1 MKRNVKKILLRIASS
16 TTCLLLATAIAL
28 PQAKDVVGYAKASMT
43 VSGTLTDVTGQYSTD
58 GIRKE
63 YFNENVQKNKLSG
76 TDERWII
83 VGFEGNSVIDN
94 YYESQSSLSFSEYA
108 KSADAERTVQ
118 ALEDDHNKFLKQLNE
133 KGIDYEYKYSYS
145 TLNNGV
151 AIKVQRKDI
160 ATVSKMAGVV
170 DVEYS
175 ESYAVPKAA
184 VSNNANVY
192 TTGIYN
198 TDGIDYTGAGMKVA
212 VLDTGLDFSHPAFCV
227 MPEDESLIWH
237 EEDIQNNL
245 SKTEAYTRSANLSV
259 DQVYYNTKVPFAYDY
274 ADNDPDVYPSY
285 SDHGTHVAGIIA
297 GRDDSKFVN
306 EDKTET
312 FVGVAPEAQLIIC
325 KVFTDNLDSDM
336 LGGADTVDILAALA
350 DCATLGVDVINM
362 SLGSSCGFSTEDKE
376 VGGFIVSEVY
386 SKIEELGI
394 SLVVA
399 ASNDSSSGYGGGNG
413 TNLASNP
420 DSGTVGS
427 PGTYSA
433 SLTVASINGKE
444 ATYVVA
450 NQKSPDDEEN
460 VAFITESADANGND
474 YNFMEQLYEKTKTPK
489 DQKLTLNYVV
499 VGGVGN
505 PANYTSTVKR
515 ELAKGNTIAL
525 VKRGD
530 ITFAEKVENAMM
542 EGALACIIYNNV
554 SGTIKMSLGE
564 VEDPIPT
571 CSIGMDAG
579 KILVDGAKKGVG
591 TITFSYDYKAGP
603 FMSDFSSWGPTPD
616 LKLKPEIS
624 AHGGEIMSAV
634 PGGYDEL
641 SGTSMAAPNM
651 AGAIA
656 LLRQH
661 ISKTYGLT
669 GWELNAMVNRFAM
682 SATTMALNDEG
693 NPYSPRK
700 QGAGL
705 ASIADAINTQG
716 YISVKDENGNIS
728 NKTKI
733 ELGDDDDR
741 TGVYT
746 LNFTVNNLVSDK
758 ALVYK
763 PNVYVMTETLATDLK
778 TVAEKAYML
787 EDSVISMVADGQ
799 SVAYGDNITVPA
811 GGTLDLSVTIKLG
824 KAGRQYLEDSF
835 KNGMYIEGY
844 VRLQPVETATVEIGL
859 PYLGFYG
866 DWADA
871 PLFDYSM
878 YELAVTDADPSIEEE
893 DKPKASA
900 ASSKPLGLF
909 DDDQYIIPLGSY
921 LYTMAEDETEVY
933 PSTDKAAV
941 SMFDYEGRRTIY
953 EMYMVYAGLLRG
965 AKTLDVEIKD
975 KTTGELIYS
984 KVEKNVRKSYAAGGS
999 NIGAPI
1005 MFEINPNDWDMF
1017 NNMTYVV
1024 SMQGDLDCEG
1034 GENPENDT
1042 FTFEFTVDTESPVI
1056 REYRIRFEP
1065 YTENKEVKYRIYMDV
1080 DVYDNQ
1086 YSMTVMPC
1094 YIKEEKG
1101 ERQLTLLSEYPIPTY
1116 SQKGTEKTVS
1126 FEITD
1131 YYEQFVQTGEMYL
1144 SVEDYAMNQ
1153 TVYQVNAPASTTYPT
1168 EVSLNCDD
1176 KLTLK
1181 ETGAT
1186 EANADGTA
1194 YNVYEINLA
1203 PNEVYGVSV
1212 DSSISGEL
1220 VQSLVWR
1227 SSSENVKAE
1236 KSELFALTAGESTI
1250 DICKAYNSGEKDEEN
1265 TYIVLARILVKVE
1278 GAEKAAPLAESI
1290 GFKPV
1295 LVGTNY
1301 LVDPDKVGSAG
1312 LEFRPN
1318 KTIQFEV
1325 EADPWYVPLE
1335 LEWRSSNEAIFT
1347 VDENGL
1353 VTTKK
1358 KGTARLEVSAKGYD
1372 RLKKSVKIVVGEE
1385 FYIVSYRLYDY
1396 YGGPEVIIP
1405 DDKNIMYLDKECFQ
1419 NNTEITKV
1427 VLPTT
1432 LMEISENAFE
1442 GCTSLEEV
1450 VIPGKCTVIQNYAF
1464 KGCTSLK
1471 KITLLES
1478 EDKVNGDK
1486 STGAITVG
1494 RSTFEGCTSLTTIE
1508 NPSRLTTAYDNAFK
1522 GCTALEEID
1531 INGLRIAGKNVFEGC
1546 TNLKKVI
1553 TDADTPLGAYMF
1565 KNCTSLESFE
1575 IKAQRINDGLF
1586 SGCSALSS
1594 VTFSAET
1601 VYYMGAK
1608 AFSGTALTTVT
1619 LPKGDYQVGA
1629 NAFADCTKF
1638 EKLVI
1643 SKNANVTFGGAPFG
1657 GCTAFDTI
1665 EVEEGNTKFA
1675 VEDNVLYN
1683 ADKTVLQLVPIG
1695 LEGSVEIAD
1704 NITEIGSSVFVGT
1717 SLTTIALN
1725 NVTKI
1730 GSHAFA
1736 DSAIETLDLSNVTEI
1751 GAYAFEGSS
1760 LKTIDLTGI
1769 TEIKDGTFKDCKS
1782 LTTVT
1787 GLAKVTSIGAEAFKG
1802 CNALAGDS
1810 QRLVMTKL
1818 MSVGDHAFEG
1828 SSIRR
1833 MTAKELTSI
1842 GEYAFA
1848 ETSLTK
1854 VEFPAVE
1861 KIGAYAFYNV
1871 YNLEEASFG
1880 GVTEMGE
1887 RAFAIEL
1894 TEDEQNTSIKVGRT
1908 FTFGDGTTEIGAY
1921 AFLAGSLDE
1930 NGNISS
1936 YYPGLLRKVELPNSV
1951 KKIGDNAFMFSAGLQ
1966 AINLSGVEEIGAY
1979 AFYMTGI
1986 ESADLSSI
1994 RNIGNLAFC
2003 EAANLK
2009 NVTLGNFEWI
2019 GKLAFAQT
2027 AITTLEIPN
2036 ISDLTFD
2043 ESWFELDDGGNWVE
2057 VTGKKTARIAAGA
2070 FGGISTL
2077 KTVKV
2082 KGEGK
2087 LSVIDNVL
2095 YMDTA
2100 EGKVLLLYPSNRA
2113 GSEYTPVQGT
2123 VRIGDYAFY
2132 NTFKLEK
2139 VTIPYTVKAIGSY
2152 AFFNDLDELV
2162 DENEELVYPDVKIIN
2177 EFIFNGVE
2185 APVLEASYHEVG
2197 YSIDEG
2203 VDEDGNPTM
2212 YLTEFCGWAQGLFYT
2227 NFKGYF
2233 HDVVDPSTLKPTE
2246 ESKDFALKI
2255 SYPANGVGY
2264 NSPIWTNF
2272 FKEVEKTDYAAEY
2285 NTQKTIEAIAALP
2298 ELSVVE
2304 EALASGTADEKYA
2317 AIQAISETYV
2327 QPTRKLYN
2335 GITSVQQLALVT
2347 EYDELLA
2354 MEKAIRDAKKTIGRE
2369 AQITSFEIVQN
2380 PTKTKYV
2387 GGENFDNTGM
2397 IVKVVY
2403 DDMSEV
2409 EVTDYTVDKEVLYAP
2424 EGVNPVVDITLS
2436 YQGKTCTL
2444 SVVVEGGLKEP
2455 EVVDPITPPDSS
2467 VDGGEDQNAPGAGI
2481 IIGVICGVVVLA
2493 GAAVAVFFVLKKKKA
2508 ANVSV
2513 EEAVAEETAS
2523 ETQEDAE

>member
-1 MKRNVKKILLRIASS
+1 MKRNTRKILLRIASAL
-16 TTCLLLATAIAL
+16 TCLSLVSGAVL
-28 PQAKDVVGYAKASMT
+28 PQIKDFVGYAKATMT
-43 VSGTLTDVTGQYSTD
+43 VSGSLTDVTGEYFTD
-58 GIRKE
+58 NIRKE
-63 YFNENVQKNKLSG
+63 YFNDSVQTNTLKD

-83 VGFEGNSVIDN
+83 VGFEGKSVIDN
-94 YYESQSSLSFSEYA
+94 YNENQSTLTFSEYA
-108 KSADAERTVQ
+108 NSADAEKT
-118 ALEDDHNKFLKQLNE
+118 ANELEKEHRKFLKKLSAN
-133 KGIDYEYKYSYS
+133 GINYEYKYSYT

-160 ATVSKMAGVV
+160 STISKMAGVI

-175 ESYAVPKAA
+175 ESYAFPQGA

-198 TDGIDYTGAGMKVA
+198 TDGIEYTGAGMKVA
-212 VLDTGLDFSHPAFCV
+212 VLDTGLDFSHSAFST
-227 MPEDESLIWH
+227 MPQDESLIWTQ
-237 EEDIQNNL
+237 ENVQANL
-245 SKTEAYTRSANLSV
+245 SKTEAYKRTAGLSV

-312 FVGVAPEAQLIIC
+312 FVGVAPEAQLVIC

-362 SLGSSCGFSTEDKE
+362 SLGSSCGFSAEDKS
-376 VGGFIVSEVY
+376 VGGFTVSEVY

-433 SLTVASINGKE
+433 SLAVASINGKE

-450 NQKSPDDEEN
+450 NQKSADDESN

-474 YNFMEQLYEKTKTPK
+474 YNFMEQLYEKTKTSK
-489 DQKLTLNYVV
+489 TEKLTLNYVV

-505 PANYTSTVKR
+505 PANYTSAVKR

-579 KILVDGAKKGVG
+579 KMLVDGAKKNVG

-661 ISKTYGLT
+661 VSKTYGLT
-669 GWELNAMVNRFAM
+669 GWELNAMVNRLAM
-682 SATTMALNDEG
+682 STATMALNEEG

-716 YISVKDENGNIS
+716 YITVKDEDGNVS

-746 LNFTVNNLVSDK
+746 LDFTINNLLSDK

-763 PNVYVMTETLATDLK
+763 PNVYVMTETLASDLK

-787 EDSVISMVADGQ
+787 EDSVISVTANGQKIAKDG
-799 SVAYGDNITVPA
+799 NIIVEA
-811 GGTLDLSVTIKLG
+811 GSALDVSITIELG
-824 KAGRQYLEDSF
+824 QAGKQYLEESF

-844 VRLQPVETATVEIGL
+844 VRLQPVENATVEIGL

-878 YELAVTDADPSIEEE
+878 YELAITDADPSIEEE

-900 ASSKPLGLF
+900 SSSKPLGLY
-909 DDDQYIIPLGSY
+909 DDSQYIIPLGSY
-921 LYTMAEDETEVY
+921 LYSMAEDETEIY
-933 PSTDKAAV
+933 PSTEKAAI

-953 EMYMVYAGLLRG
+953 QMYMVYAGLLRG
-965 AKTLDVEIKD
+965 AKKLDVRVTD

-984 KVEKNVRKSYAAGGS
+984 KTETNIRKSYAAGGGNYGS
-999 NIGAPI
+999 PV
-1005 MFEINPNDWDMF
+1005 MFEIEPNEWDMF
-1017 NNMTYVV
+1017 NNTTYVV
-1024 SMQGDLDCEG
+1024 SMQGDLDCEN
-1034 GENPENDT
+1034 GENPANDT

-1086 YSMTVMPC
+1086 YSMSVLPC
-1094 YIKEEKG
+1094 YIKEENG

-1131 YYEQFVQTGEMYL
+1131 YYEKYVQTGEMYL

-1153 TVYQVNAPASTTYPT
+1153 TIYQVNAPASTTYPT
-1168 EVSLNCDD
+1168 EVSLNVDD

-1186 EANADGTA
+1186 EANGNDTA
-1194 YNVYEINLA
+1194 YNVYEIKLA
-1203 PNEVYGVSV
+1203 PKEVYSVTV

-1220 VQSLVWR
+1220 AQALVWR
-1227 SSSENVKAE
+1227 SSSENVKTE
-1236 KSELFALTAGESTI
+1236 KSELFALSAGTATI
-1250 DICKAYNSGEKDEEN
+1250 DVCKAYNSGEKDEEN
-1265 TYIVLARILVKVE
+1265 TYIVLARILVTVE
-1278 GAEKAAPLAESI
+1278 GEAKDAPLAESI

-1295 LVGTNY
+1295 LVGRGN

-1312 LEFRPN
+1312 LEFNPN
-1318 KTIQFEV
+1318 QTIQFEI
-1325 EADPWYVPLE
+1325 ESEPWYVPLE
-1335 LEWRSSNEAIFT
+1335 LEWSSSNEAIFT

-1385 FYIVSYRLYDY
+1385 FYIVSYVLYDY
-1396 YGGPEVIIP
+1396 YGGAEVIIP
-1405 DDKNIMYLDKECFQ
+1405 DDKNIMRLDEECFQ
-1419 NNTEITKV
+1419 NNTQITKV
-1427 VLPTT
+1427 VLPST
-1432 LMEISENAFE
+1432 LMEISENAFRGCTNLKE
-1442 GCTSLEEV
+1442 VVIPAKCTVVHNYAFYGCTSLE
-1450 VIPGKCTVIQNYAF
+1450 
-1464 KGCTSLK
+1464 

-1486 STGAITVG
+1486 STGAITIG
-1494 RSTFEGCTSLTTIE
+1494 KHAFDGCTSLKTIE
-1508 NPSRLTTAYDNAFK
+1508 NPSRLTTAYDYAFK
-1522 GCTALEEID
+1522 GCTALESID
-1531 INGLRIAGKNVFEGC
+1531 INGLRISGKNVFDGC
-1546 TNLKKVI
+1546 TSLKTVV
-1553 TDADTPLGAYMF
+1553 TDADTALGAYMF
-1565 KNCTSLESFE
+1565 NGCTGLQAFE

-1586 SGCSALSS
+1586 NGCSALANVSF
-1594 VTFSAET
+1594 TAET
-1601 VYYMGAK
+1601 VYYFGAN
-1608 AFSGTALTTVT
+1608 AFKGTALKTVT
-1619 LPKGDYQVGA
+1619 LPKGEYEVGA
-1629 NAFADCTKF
+1629 SAFAGCKELKT
-1638 EKLVI
+1638 LVI
-1643 SKNANVTFGGAPFG
+1643 SKDANVSFGGAPFS

-1665 EVEEGNTKFA
+1665 EVQAGNTTLADEGNI
-1675 VEDNVLYN
+1675 LYN
-1683 ADKTVLQLVPIG
+1683 AEKTAIKLVPAG
-1695 LEGSVEIAD
+1695 LTGSVTIAD
-1704 NITEIGSSVFVGT
+1704 NVTEIGSSVFAGT
-1717 SLTTIALN
+1717 ALTSIALN

-1730 GSHAFA
+1730 GAYAFA
-1736 DSAIETLDLSNVTEI
+1736 DSAIESIDTTKITEI
-1751 GAYAFEGSS
+1751 GAYAFARSN
-1760 LKTIDLTGI
+1760 LKSIDLTNM
-1769 TEIKDGTFKDCKS
+1769 TAIKSGTFKDCAS
-1782 LTTVT
+1782 LTTVN
-1787 GLAKVTSIGAEAFKG
+1787 GLSGITSIGAEAFKG
-1802 CNALAGDS
+1802 CKALTSDS
-1810 QRLVMTKL
+1810 QRLTLPKL
-1818 MSVGDHAFEG
+1818 LTVGDSAFEN
-1828 SSIRR
+1828 SSLR
-1833 MTAKELTSI
+1833 MVTAKKLETV
-1842 GEYAFA
+1842 GAYAFA

-1854 VEFPAVE
+1854 VEFPAVSN
-1861 KIGAYAFYNV
+1861 IGAYAFYNT
-1871 YNLEEASFG
+1871 YNLKSANLG
-1880 GVTEMGE
+1880 AVTQMGDY
-1887 RAFAIEL
+1887 AFAIEL
-1894 TEDEQNTSIKVGRT
+1894 TEDQQGVSIETGRA
-1908 FTFGDGTTEIGAY
+1908 FAFADGATVIGSH
-1921 AFLAGSLDE
+1921 AFFAGGIDK
-1930 NGNISS
+1930 NGSILW
-1936 YYPGLLRKVELPNSV
+1936 YYPGLLEKVTLPDSMTT
-1951 KKIGDNAFMFSAGLQ
+1951 IGDYSFMFATTL
-1966 AINLSGVEEIGAY
+1966 AEINLSGVEEIGTY
-1979 AFYMTGI
+1979 AFYQSGVQNV
-1986 ESADLSSI
+1986 DLSSI
-1994 RNIGNLAFC
+1994 RKIGRLAFGG
-2003 EAANLK
+2003 AADLK
-2009 NVTLGNFEWI
+2009 SVTLGNFEYV
-2019 GKLAFAQT
+2019 GDLAFADT
-2027 AITTLEIPN
+2027 GITTLEIPN
-2036 ISDLTFD
+2036 ITDLSFD
-2043 ESWFELDDGGNWVE
+2043 DSWYELDDGGNWVE
-2057 VTGKKTARIAAGA
+2057 VTGKKTARITPGA
-2070 FGGISTL
+2070 FNGIGGL
-2077 KTVKV
+2077 KTVEV

-2100 EGKVLLLYPSNRA
+2100 EGKVLLLYPAKRA
-2113 GSEYTPVQGT
+2113 GSEYTPAKGT

-2132 NTFKLEK
+2132 NTFNLEK

-2152 AFFNDLDELV
+2152 AFFNGLDEIKDEEGNLVYSNFKIV
-2162 DENEELVYPDVKIIN
+2162 DEFVFE
-2177 EFIFNGVE
+2177 GVE
-2185 APVLEASYHEVG
+2185 APTLEASYHENG
-2197 YSIDEG
+2197 YSTYEG
-2203 VDEDGNPTM
+2203 VDDEGNSVI
-2212 YLTEFCGWAQGLFYT
+2212 YLSDFCGWAQGLFYT

-2233 HDVVDPSTLKPTE
+2233 HEVVDPGTLKPTT
-2246 ESKDFALKI
+2246 ESKSFELKI
-2255 SYPANGVGY
+2255 SYPVNGTGY
-2264 NSPIWTNF
+2264 SSPIWTNF
-2272 FKEVEKTDYAAEY
+2272 FGEVQTTAYAAEY
-2285 NTQKTIEAIAALP
+2285 NTQKTIEAIDALP
-2298 ELSVVE
+2298 DLSVIQD
-2304 EALASGTADEKYA
+2304 ALASGTTDEKYA
-2317 AIQAISETYV
+2317 AIKAISETYV
-2327 QPTRKLYN
+2327 QPTRILYN
-2335 GITSVQQLALVT
+2335 GITSTQQIALVT
-2347 EYDELLA
+2347 EYDQLLA
-2354 MEKAIRDAKKTIGRE
+2354 IEKAIRDAKQTLGKD
-2369 AQITSFEIVQN
+2369 AQISLFEIVQD

-2387 GGENFDNTGM
+2387 GGESFDKTGM
-2397 IVKVVY
+2397 VVKVIY
-2403 DDMSEV
+2403 DDMSEI
-2409 EVTDYTVDKEVLYAP
+2409 EVTDYTVDKDVLYAP
-2424 EGVNPVVDITLS
+2424 EGIDPVVEITLS
-2436 YQGKTCTL
+2436 YQDKTCTL
-2444 SVVVEGGLKEP
+2444 NVVVEGGLTGP
-2455 EVVDPITPPDSS
+2455 ETIEPITPPEDSS
-2467 VDGGEDQNAPGAGI
+2467 GDETPTSVGL
-2481 IIGVICGVVVLA
+2481 IIGLVCGGVAVLM
-2493 GAAVAVFFVLKKKKA
+2493 GAVVAVFFVLKKKGIIGGT
-2508 ANVSV
+2508 SV
-2513 EEAVAEETAS
+2513 GSNAS
-2523 ETQEDAE
+2523 EEPATKTEEDEE